1 MADSRHERRGEGED
15 VIHRPVVVL
24 RGSRHYVHSTDLYP
38 EMLRGAE
45 RLGLGRVDGPI
56 DLKLRHLIA
65 TQPEFHYGAAPG
77 MEAPA
82 TFLIRVAATDVEG
95 WIGASD
101 RPVTDRCAYD
111 EAKIWERAVL
121 EDRTIRMTDD
131 PGMEPIEVVTALGVL
146 QHRKILP
153 PATGRRWL
161 LARLQLAR
169 PLRAGDA
176 TACRIELTQTAGR
189 TMTRSVIATP
199 TEVLG
204 SMTFILG

>member
-1 MADSRHERRGEGED
+1 
-15 VIHRPVVVL
+15 VIHCPLVML
-24 RGSRHYVHSTDLYP
+24 RGSRNYVHSTDLYP
-38 EMLRGAE
+38 ELLRGAE
-45 RLGLGRVDGPI
+45 LLGLGRVDGPI

-65 TQPEFHYGAAPG
+65 TQPEFHYGVAPAP
-77 MEAPA
+77 EAPA
-82 TFLIRVAATDVEG
+82 TFLIRVAATDIEG

-131 PGMEPIEVVTALGVL
+131 PGMKPIEVVTALSVL
-146 QHRKILP
+146 QHRKLLP

-169 PLRAGDA
+169 PLRADVA
-176 TACRIELTQTAGR
+176 TECQIRLTQTAGR
-189 TMTRSVIATP
+189 SMTRSVIATP

-204 SMTFILG
+204 TMTFILG